1 VCALSASLKKEKC
14 EMRGMKRRFRFG
26 VGSAGVVLA
35 AALCFVLTLAFGQN
49 SPAPAQGGKAA
60 PVIAG
65 GFDQIHPLPQG
76 GPAPRMADG
85 HVDLSG
91 RYYPNRA
98 GRMLEGAYP
107 VDPAVRGAGVADT
120 AARETQPVF
129 KPGMAAKY
137 KSPVPYGEC
146 DQAGTPSSITMQA
159 NQHGPL
165 VLMQTPGMITMLS
178 EYPLTVRMVHTDG
191 RPHQKDPDPT
201 FSGDSTAHWD
211 GDTLVVDAIAI
222 DTKLRNV
229 AVGFT
234 GESGAWFHSDM
245 EHVIER
251 FTRPSK
257 NYLTYQVTIEDPVV
271 LEKPWS
277 SQPRTWSLSQDPNDD
292 WAEYFCTHNEEPDE
306 YKKIGSPT
314 LTAPNFGG
322 GGGGGR
328 GRGGARGGAA
338 GQTDDQ

>member
-1 VCALSASLKKEKC
+1 
-14 EMRGMKRRFRFG
+14 MRAMKRRFRFG
-26 VGSAGVVLA
+26 LETAALL
-35 AALCFVLTLAFGQN
+35 AALCFALTMAFAQN
-49 SPAPAQGGKAA
+49 SPAPAQGTK

-65 GFDQIHPLPQG
+65 NFDQVHALPPG
-76 GPAPRMADG
+76 GPPPRMADG

-107 VDPAVRGAGVADT
+107 VDPGVRGAGVADT
-120 AARETQPVF
+120 ARDQPPVF

-191 RPHQKDPDPT
+191 RPHQKNPDPT
-201 FSGDSTAHWD
+201 FSGDSTAHWE

-234 GESGAWFHSDM
+234 GESGAWFHSDQ

-271 LEKPWS
+271 LEKPWTS
-277 SQPRTWSLSQDPNDD
+277 TPRTWSLSQDPNDD

-306 YKKIGSPT
+306 YKKIGSPP
-314 LTAPNFGG
+314 LVAPNFGG

-328 GRGGARGGAA
+328 GRGRGAA
-338 GQTDDQ
+338 SGGTDDQ